1 MVTTSQGNSPGQQ
14 PRVRFP
20 QTAVYTVN
28 THGYGNFQRW
38 PGKEA
43 AISFLKQSTYYAQ
56 QHFSKV
62 VLYADS
68 QGAALLKDV
77 LFDEVHVTLD
87 CFDINPGI
95 RGACKLDTYARQKT
109 PFVHMDWDFVLWRMV
124 ADRFRT
130 PVVAQSRMPD
140 HGKTNIGLLFRSLP
154 WKPNFIDPLV
164 AEYSEVDL
172 VCPSILGGMDVDFL
186 AWYAELA
193 LEILRHPRNYFLQE
207 LAQGPLEEDVCL
219 AIEQWLLGAC
229 ALYMGVAVNYLCEEP
244 THEVNS
250 LEPRNI
256 QRLGFTHL
264 GGKGKYSEY
273 WTQKIR
279 ERNFKAGL
287 LNSTAAVLKT
297 KEQGGDVIDLKAIPY
312 KVLVSMENHQERRRE
327 AQEQFQ
333 RLGID
338 VEWKIPV
345 KIQDIQW
352 NATTLR
358 YRLVPVAASRMLTLL
373 DIFSEVERRK
383 VDYFI
388 HFEDDVVFHP
398 EITALLPEIRVPQ
411 DWKFIYIGG
420 RNCGDHEYVSR
431 GLIRSDF
438 ISDIHAVIIRADI
451 IDPLRRALMDPC
463 INSVWPDF
471 RFATLQN
478 IYPAYLCRP
487 NLAWQ
492 SSHSPESGGTSYS
505 HYNEDGTVK
514 EGMGN

>member
-1 MVTTSQGNSPGQQ
+1 MAAISNGRSPGQ
-14 PRVRFP
+14 PARARFP
-20 QTAVYTVN
+20 QAAVYTVN
-28 THGYGNFQRW
+28 TQGVGKFERW
-38 PGKEA
+38 PSREA
-43 AISFLKQSTYYAQ
+43 ATGFLKQSTYYAQ

-62 VLYADS
+62 ILYSDS

-77 LFDEVHVTLD
+77 LFDEVHITLD
-87 CFDINPGI
+87 GFDVDAAI
-95 RGACKLDTYARQKT
+95 RGACKLDTYTRQQT
-109 PFVHMDWDFVLWRMV
+109 PFVHMDWDFVLWRIV
-124 ADRFRT
+124 ADRFRG

-140 HGKTNIGLLFRSLP
+140 HGKTNIGLIFRSLP
-154 WKPNFIDPLV
+154 WKPSFLEPLV
-164 AEYSEVDL
+164 AGYSEIDL

-193 LEILRHPRNYFLQE
+193 LEILRHPRNRFVQE
-207 LAQGPLEEDVCL
+207 LAQGPLGEDVC
-219 AIEQWLLGAC
+219 AAVEQWLLGAC
-229 ALYMGVAVNYLCEEP
+229 ALYRGVAVNYLCDEP
-244 THEVNS
+244 TNEVNS

-264 GGKGKYSEY
+264 GGKAKYSEY

-287 LNSTAAVLKT
+287 LNCTAAVLKA
-297 KEQGGDVIDLKAIPY
+297 KEQKADVIDLKAIPY
-312 KVLVSMENHQERRRE
+312 KVLVSMENQPERRRE
-327 AQEQFQ
+327 AQDQFKQ
-333 RLGID
+333 LGLD
-338 VEWKIPV
+338 VEWKMPV

-358 YRLVPVAASRMLTLL
+358 YRPMPAAASQMLTLL
-373 DIFSEVERRK
+373 DIFSEAERRK

-438 ISDIHAVIIRADI
+438 VADLHAVIIRADI

-463 INSVWPDF
+463 INSIWPDF

-492 SSHSPESGGTSYS
+492 SSHPSESGGGIYS